1 MSKAKLV
8 ILLTAACPLG
18 GAAVAQVVPSAASQ
32 PDSLAGV
39 ESAYADFNDALG
51 AISLIES
58 GLRDSYEGRTRSEWQ
73 RLQQQAREDVQRGLE
88 DLADRD
94 LSPTDRR
101 AIEIMRKSMADAEE
115 SGSLAPVGKCEDAQ
129 RKDIEYAA
137 LREALY
143 ACFGALSNS
152 LDFEGEKVTRVG
164 AFDLLTRM
172 NEPERRKK
180 LFLQFAPLW
189 QSING
194 KSERDS
200 PYRRVIAMAAE
211 RGRTEGTEID
221 AAAKTVGATTAEVE
235 KWLVQILDAW
245 RKASG
250 DKPMEPWDYRYIGGA
265 TERELGETIAREAL
279 QPINERYFRDL
290 GAQLSAWNVIYDL
303 GPRPGK
309 APLAYTDY
317 VKRGRTRDG
326 KWEPT
331 LTRVSGNYAR
341 GGLGLINELVHENG
355 HVVHMMALQTRP
367 AFMDLGDPLFYE
379 AFADVPSWSTYEPAW
394 QQKYLGRSSAEDSS
408 LRGLYSTVM
417 LDVAWAL
424 FELRMLRA
432 PTQDPNAVWTE
443 ITSRYLH
450 VIPHPEL
457 SWWLVRVQ
465 LVNSPGYM
473 VNYGLGAVVTADIRQ
488 RIATQ
493 LGPFATG
500 DERWYGWLSQ
510 NLLSSGQTHETAQLL
525 RGFLGRPVSPQAL
538 LTEIGRTQKKKN

>member
-1 MSKAKLV
+1 MSPFPKLV
-8 ILLTAACPLG
+8 IFTALALVL
-18 GAAVAQVVPSAASQ
+18 AVP
-32 PDSLAGV
+32 AGV
-39 ESAYADFNDALG
+39 SQAAAADRTLAEIESAYADFNDAAG
-51 AISLIES
+51 AIGLIES
-58 GLRDSYEGRTRSEWQ
+58 GLRDSHEGRTRGEWL
-73 RLQQQAREDVQRGLE
+73 RLQQDARKQVMAGLAGI
-88 DLADRD
+88 ADQG
-94 LSPTDRR
+94 LSPADRR
-101 AIEIMRKSMADAEE
+101 AVEIMRRSMADSEE
-115 SGSLAPVGKCEDAQ
+115 QGSLAPVGKCEDAQ

-137 LREALY
+137 MREALY
-143 ACFGALSNS
+143 ACFGTLSNS

-172 NEPERRKK
+172 GEPERRKK
-180 LFLQFAPLW
+180 LFLAFVPLW
-189 QSING
+189 QAING
-194 KSERDS
+194 KSEPDS
-200 PYRRVIAMAAE
+200 PYRRVVAMAAK

-221 AAAKTVGATTAEVE
+221 AAAKTVGTSTAEVE
-235 KWLVQILDAW
+235 RWLVQILDAW

-250 DKPMEPWDYRYIGGA
+250 DTPMEPWDYRYRGGA
-265 TERELGETIAREAL
+265 TERELGDAIARDAM
-279 QPINERYFRDL
+279 QPLNERYYSDL
-290 GAQLSAWNVIYDL
+290 GAQLSAWHVIYDL
-303 GPRPGK
+303 DPRAGK

-317 VKRGRTRDG
+317 VKRGRWRDG
-326 KWEPT
+326 RWDPT
-331 LTRVSGNYAR
+331 LVRVNGNYAH

-355 HVVHMMALQTRP
+355 HVVHMMALQARP

-408 LRGLYSTVM
+408 LRALYSSVM

-465 LVNSPGYM
+465 LVHLPGYM
-473 VNYGLGAVVTADIRQ
+473 VNYGLGAVVTADLRQ

-500 DERWYGWLSQ
+500 EQRWFGWLSQ
-510 NLLSSGQTHETAQLL
+510 RLLSSGQTHETATLL
-525 RGFLGRPVSPQAL
+525 REFLGRPVSPQAL
-538 LTEIGRTQKKKN
+538 LIEIGRIEKKK

>member
-1 MSKAKLV
+1 MKNLSLRKLV
-8 ILLTAACPLG
+8 ILLTAALALG
-18 GAAVAQVVPSAASQ
+18 SAACAQ
-32 PDSLAGV
+32 AASLAEV
-39 ESAYADFNDALG
+39 ENAYADFNDASG
-51 AISLIES
+51 AIGLIES
-58 GLRDSYEGRTRSEWQ
+58 GLRDSHQGRTRAEWQ
-73 RLQQQAREDVQRGLE
+73 RLQEDARNQVSSGLKALPE
-88 DLADRD
+88 AE
-94 LSPTDRR
+94 LSAADRR
-101 AIEIMRKSMADAEE
+101 AVEIMRKSMADAEE
-115 SGSLAPVGKCEDAQ
+115 QGSLAPVGKCEDAQ

-180 LFLQFAPLW
+180 LFLTFVPLW
-189 QSING
+189 QAING

-200 PYRRVIAMAAE
+200 PYRRVVTMAAE

-221 AAAKTVGATTAEVE
+221 AAAKTVGASTAEVE
-235 KWLVQILDAW
+235 RWLMQILDAW

-250 DKPMEPWDYRYIGGA
+250 DTQMEPWDYRYRGGA
-265 TERELGETIAREAL
+265 TERELGDAIAREAM
-279 QPINERYFRDL
+279 QPINERYYSDL

-303 GPRPGK
+303 DPRQGK

-317 VKRGRTRDG
+317 VKRGRFRDG
-326 KWEPT
+326 KWDPT
-331 LTRVSGNYAR
+331 LVRVNGNYAH

-355 HVVHMMALQTRP
+355 HVVHMMALHTRP

-394 QQKYLGRSSAEDSS
+394 QQKYLGRSSAEESS
-408 LRGLYSTVM
+408 LRALYSSVM

-443 ITSRYLH
+443 ITSKYLH
-450 VIPHPEL
+450 VKPHPEL

-465 LVNSPGYM
+465 LVHLPGYM
-473 VNYGLGAVVTADIRQ
+473 VNYGLGAVVTADLRQ

-500 DERWYGWLSQ
+500 DQRWFEWLSQ
-510 NLLSSGQTHETAQLL
+510 HLLSSGQTHETATLL
-525 RGFLGRPVSPQAL
+525 REFLGRPVSPQAL
-538 LTEIGRTQKKKN
+538 LVEIGRMQKKKN

>member
-1 MSKAKLV
+1 MRMRIGKLV
-8 ILLTAACPLG
+8 ILLTAAVALG
-18 GAAVAQVVPSAASQ
+18 GAAGALAASQ
-32 PDSLAGV
+32 PDSLGDI

-51 AISLIES
+51 AVSLIDS
-58 GLRDSYEGRTRSEWQ
+58 GLMDSYQSRTRSEWL
-73 RLQQQAREDVQRGLE
+73 RLQQQARDDVQRGFK

-94 LSPTDRR
+94 LSPADRR
-101 AIEIMRKSMADAEE
+101 ALEIMRRSMADFEE
-115 SGSLAPVGKCEDAQ
+115 QGSLAPVGKCQDAQ

-137 LREALY
+137 LRQALY

-180 LFLQFAPLW
+180 LFLGFVPLW
-189 QSING
+189 QAING

-200 PYRRVIAMAAE
+200 PYRRVITMAAE

-221 AAAKTVGATTAEVE
+221 AAAKTVGASTAEVE
-235 KWLVQILDAW
+235 NWLLQILDAW

-250 DKPMEPWDYRYIGGA
+250 DKPMEPWDYRYRGGA
-265 TERELGETIAREAL
+265 TERELGDAIAREAL
-279 QPINERYFRDL
+279 QPINERYYRDL

-303 GPRPGK
+303 DPRPGK

-317 VKRGRTRDG
+317 VKRGRSHDG
-326 KWEPT
+326 KWDPT
-331 LTRVSGNYAR
+331 LVRVSGNYAR

-355 HVVHMMALQTRP
+355 HVVHMMALHTRP

-394 QQKYLGRSSAEDSS
+394 QQKYLGRRSAEDSS
-408 LRGLYSTVM
+408 LRALYSSVM

-457 SWWLVRVQ
+457 SWWAVRVQ
-465 LVNSPGYM
+465 LVKSPGYM
-473 VNYGLGAVVTADIRQ
+473 VNYGLGAVVTADLRQ

-500 DERWYGWLSQ
+500 DERWFGWLSQ
-510 NLLSSGQTHETAQLL
+510 HLLSSGQTHETAGLL
-525 RGFLGRPVSPQAL
+525 REFLGRSVSPQAL
-538 LTEIGRTQKKKN
+538 LTQIGRMQKKKN

>member
-1 MSKAKLV
+1 MSKLV
-8 ILLTAACPLG
+8 ILLTAALALG
-18 GAAVAQVVPSAASQ
+18 GAAAARAASQ
-32 PDSLAGV
+32 PDSLAVV
-39 ESAYADFNDALG
+39 ETAYADFNDALG

-58 GLRDSYEGRTRSEWQ
+58 GLRDSYQGRTRSEWQ
-73 RLQQQAREDVQRGLE
+73 RLQQQAREDVRRGLAE
-88 DLADRD
+88 LADRD
-94 LSPTDRR
+94 LSPADRR
-101 AIEIMRKSMADAEE
+101 AVEIMRKSMADADD

-172 NEPERRKK
+172 DEPERRKK
-180 LFLQFAPLW
+180 LFLQFVPLW
-189 QSING
+189 QAING

-221 AAAKTVGATTAEVE
+221 AAAKTVGASTAEVE
-235 KWLVQILDAW
+235 NWLVQILDAW

-250 DKPMEPWDYRYIGGA
+250 DKPMEPWDYRYRGGA
-265 TERELGETIAREAL
+265 TERELGDTIAREAL
-279 QPINERYFRDL
+279 QPINERYYRDL

-303 GPRPGK
+303 DPRPGK

-317 VKRGRTRDG
+317 VKRGRSHDG
-326 KWEPT
+326 KWDPT

-394 QQKYLGRSSAEDSS
+394 QQKYLGRSSAEESS
-408 LRGLYSTVM
+408 LRALYSSVM

-432 PTQDPNAVWTE
+432 PSQDPNAVWTE

-457 SWWLVRVQ
+457 SWWAVRVQ

-473 VNYGLGAVVTADIRQ
+473 VNYGLGAVVTADLRQ

-500 DERWYGWLSQ
+500 DERWFGWLSQ
-510 NLLSSGQTHETAQLL
+510 HLLSSGQTHETATLL
-525 RGFLGRPVSPQAL
+525 REFLGRSVSPQAL
-538 LTEIGRTQKKKN
+538 LSEIRRMQKKKN

>member
-1 MSKAKLV
+1 MNMKTRKLAT
-8 ILLTAACPLG
+8 LLTAALALG
-18 GAAVAQVVPSAASQ
+18 GAASTRSVSQ
-32 PDSLAGV
+32 PASLNAI
-39 ESAYADFNDALG
+39 ESTYADFNDASG

-58 GLRDSYEGRTRSEWQ
+58 GLKDNYQGRTRIEWVH
-73 RLQQQAREDVQRGLE
+73 LQQQARQDLRRGLK
-88 DLADRD
+88 DLAGRA
-94 LSPTDRR
+94 LSPADRR
-101 AIEIMRKSMADAEE
+101 AIDIMRKSMADADE
-115 SGSLAPVGKCEDAQ
+115 SGSLAPSGKCENAQ

-143 ACFGALSNS
+143 ACFEVLST

-172 NEPERRKK
+172 NEPERRKA
-180 LFLQFAPLW
+180 LFLRFVPLW

-211 RGRTEGTEID
+211 RGHTEGTAID
-221 AAAKTVGATTAEVE
+221 AAAKTVGASAEDVE

-245 RKASG
+245 RKTNDG
-250 DKPMEPWDYRYIGGA
+250 RPMEPWDYRFRAGA

-279 QPINERYFRDL
+279 QPINERFYRDL
-290 GAQLSAWNVIYDL
+290 GAQFGAWNVIYDL
-303 GPRPGK
+303 DPRPGK

-326 KWEPT
+326 KWDPT

-355 HVVHMMALQTRP
+355 HVVHMMALRTRP

-408 LRGLYSTVM
+408 LRALYSTVM

-424 FELRMLRA
+424 FELRMLHG

-443 ITSRYLH
+443 ITSHYLN

-465 LVNSPGYM
+465 LVDSPGYM

-488 RIATQ
+488 RIASQ
-493 LGPFATG
+493 LGPFDTG
-500 DERWYGWLSQ
+500 EERWFSWLSQ
-510 NLLSSGQTHETAQLL
+510 HLLSSGQTHETAELL

-538 LTEIGRTQKKKN
+538 LTEIGRIQGKKN

>member
-1 MSKAKLV
+1 M
-8 ILLTAACPLG
+8 
-18 GAAVAQVVPSAASQ
+18 PSAAAKTLVGLAA
-32 PDSLAGV
+32 SLALFGMACPSRAAGASSSEV
-39 ESAYADFNDALG
+39 ESAYADFNDAYG

-58 GLRDSYEGRTRSEWQ
+58 GLQDRYEGKALSDWT
-73 RLQQQAREDVQRGLE
+73 RLQQQARVKVQSGLKE
-88 DLADRD
+88 LAGQK
-94 LSPTDRR
+94 LSPADKR
-101 AIEIMRKSMADAEE
+101 AVDIMRQSMADADE
-115 SGSLAPVGKCEDAQ
+115 GASLAPDGKCADAN
-129 RKDIEYAA
+129 RKDLEYVA

-143 ACFGALSNS
+143 GCFAALSNS
-152 LDFEGEKVTRVG
+152 LDFEGQKVTRVG

-172 NEPERRKK
+172 DEPERRQK
-180 LFLQFAPLW
+180 LFLQFVPLW
-189 QSING
+189 RSING
-194 KSERDS
+194 NNERDS

-211 RGRTEGTEID
+211 RGRTEGTGID
-221 AAAKTVGATTAEVE
+221 AAAKTVGASTGQVE
-235 KWLVQILDAW
+235 RWLVQTLEAW
-245 RKASG
+245 RQVSDG
-250 DKPMEPWDYRYIGGA
+250 PPMEPWDYRYRGGA

-279 QPINERYFRDL
+279 QPINEKFYRDL
-290 GAQLSAWNVIYDL
+290 GAPFAAWNVIYDL
-303 GPRPGK
+303 DPRPGK

-355 HVVHMMALQTRP
+355 HVVHMMALHTRP

-394 QQKYLGRSSAEDSS
+394 QKKYLGRSSAESPS
-408 LRGLYSTVM
+408 LRALYSSVM

-424 FELRMLRA
+424 FELRMLREPA
-432 PTQDPNAVWTE
+432 QDPNAAWTE
-443 ITSRYLH
+443 ITSRYLN

-465 LVNSPGYM
+465 LVKSPGYM
-473 VNYGLGAVVTADIRQ
+473 VNYGLGAVVTADIRR

-493 LGPFATG
+493 LGPFDTG
-500 DERWYGWLSQ
+500 DARWFPWLSQ
-510 NLLSSGQTHETAQLL
+510 NLLSSGYTHETAELL

-538 LTEIGRTQKKKN
+538 LTEIGRIRKKD

>member
-1 MSKAKLV
+1 MRMRIGKLV
-8 ILLTAACPLG
+8 ILLTAAVALG
-18 GAAVAQVVPSAASQ
+18 GAAGALAASQ
-32 PDSLAGV
+32 PDSLGDI

-51 AISLIES
+51 AVSLIDS
-58 GLRDSYEGRTRSEWQ
+58 GLMDSYQSRTRGEWL
-73 RLQQQAREDVQRGLE
+73 RLQQQARDDVQRGLK

-94 LSPTDRR
+94 LSPADRR
-101 AIEIMRKSMADAEE
+101 AVEIMRRSMADAEE
-115 SGSLAPVGKCEDAQ
+115 NGSLAPVGKCEDAQ

-172 NEPERRKK
+172 NEPERRRK
-180 LFLQFAPLW
+180 LFLGFVPLW
-189 QSING
+189 QAING

-200 PYRRVIAMAAE
+200 PYRRVITMAAE

-221 AAAKTVGATTAEVE
+221 AAAKTVGASTAEVE
-235 KWLVQILDAW
+235 NWLLQILDAW

-250 DKPMEPWDYRYIGGA
+250 DKPMEPWDYRYRGGA
-265 TERELGETIAREAL
+265 TERELGDAIAREAL
-279 QPINERYFRDL
+279 QPINERYYRDL

-303 GPRPGK
+303 DPRPGK

-317 VKRGRTRDG
+317 VKRGRSHDG
-326 KWEPT
+326 KWDPT
-331 LTRVSGNYAR
+331 LVRVSGNYAR

-355 HVVHMMALQTRP
+355 HVVHMMALHTRP

-394 QQKYLGRSSAEDSS
+394 QQKYLGRSSAEESS
-408 LRGLYSTVM
+408 LRALYSSVM

-424 FELRMLRA
+424 FELRMLRGPA
-432 PTQDPNAVWTE
+432 QDPNAVWTE

-457 SWWLVRVQ
+457 SWWAVRVQ

-473 VNYGLGAVVTADIRQ
+473 VNYGLGAVVTADLRQ

-500 DERWYGWLSQ
+500 DERWFGWLSQ
-510 NLLSSGQTHETAQLL
+510 HLLSSGQTHETAGLL
-525 RGFLGRPVSPQAL
+525 REFLGRAVSPQAL
-538 LTEIGRTQKKKN
+538 LTEIGRMQKNKN